1 METTPHSGFDDMWK
15 TYDQAQSAL
24 KAAEAASGM
33 GGGVQSIFYYDW
45 MVAGKVFIETIF
57 ENMAVALATA
67 VIVILAMTRNYKVT
81 HLHGHAPL
89 HRVTR
94 VYGHVRVTYIIV
106 SFL

>member
-1 METTPHSGFDDMWK
+1 MWK

-81 HLHGHAPL
+81 LICMATL
-89 HRVTR
+89 LCT
-94 VYGHVRVTYIIV
+94 V
-106 SFL
+106 SLVFMAM